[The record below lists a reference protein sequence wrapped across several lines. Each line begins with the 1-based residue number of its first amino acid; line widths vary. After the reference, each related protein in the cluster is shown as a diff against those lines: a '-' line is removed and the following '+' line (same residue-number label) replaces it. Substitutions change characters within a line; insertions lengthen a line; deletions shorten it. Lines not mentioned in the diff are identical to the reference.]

1 MKICYITATSPFGSS
16 ESFITEEMLEVK
28 RQGIN
33 LLIIPRNPRQDI
45 FHKSANEL
53 VEYAIWLPLID
64 LKMIF
69 CFFRA
74 LIFDLS
80 LIKIAFKI
88 IKSSR
93 KPWILIKNIVIL
105 PKAIFISKIIPKQN
119 VEHIHAHWG
128 STTATIA
135 YVVSRLTKI
144 PWSCTFHRG
153 DIKENN
159 MLREKVKSAH
169 FIRCISKH
177 GKNELINL
185 IGEENKKK
193 IMVIYEGIK
202 IPNTSREVSK
212 HDSIFRIVTPAN
224 LYKVKGHEYL
234 IEACSMLLKRD
245 ITNIRFVFYGEGT
258 LRDELKELIKKKSLA
273 TYIHMPGIIA
283 HENLIEM
290 YGNREIDSVVLPSIT
305 TKRGEHEGIP
315 VSLMEAMANK
325 IPTISTD
332 TGGISELLSDG
343 AGIVVE
349 EKNSEKLANAIEIL
363 LKNQRLRHE
372 IGMRGYRR
380 VVERFN
386 ISTTVEK
393 LLENICAHTFDS

>member
-80 LIKIAFKI
+80 LFKIAFKI

-93 KPWILIKNIVIL
+93 KPWILIKNIAVL

-135 YVVSRLTKI
+135 YVVSRLAKI

-193 IMVIYEGIK
+193 IIVIYEGIK
-202 IPNTSREVSK
+202 IPSTSREVSK
-212 HDSIFRIVTPAN
+212 RDLIFRIVTPAN

-234 IEACSMLLKRD
+234 IEACSILLKRD
-245 ITNIRFVFYGEGT
+245 ITNIRFVFYGEGA

-305 TKRGEHEGIP
+305 TKSGEHEGIP

-393 LLENICAHTFDS
+393 LLENICAPTFDS